1 MAFKSGFVSIIGKPN
16 AGKSTLLNALLGEKI
31 AIVSEKPQ
39 TTRNAIRGVK
49 NLPGA
54 QIVFVDTPGIHK
66 ATGLLNEFM
75 VAEALSMLR
84 DVDVIL
90 YIAEALGA
98 ATAEDRFIIDGFK
111 RVKAPVVLA
120 LNKVDMVAKPALL
133 PVIEGYAAS
142 FSFKEIIPISALKHD
157 GLDPLLKALVGLMP
171 EGPMY
176 FPSDEITDQPVRI
189 IAAEMVREKVFR
201 FTSKEVP
208 YSVAVVVEGF
218 KEGKKLVSIRAV
230 INVEKNSQKGIIIG
244 KKGAMLK
251 RIGSAARVE
260 IEKLLGSKVY
270 LELFVRVRKD
280 WTKDSKTLK
289 EFGY

>member
-1 MAFKSGFVSIIGKPN
+1 VAFRSGFVSIIGKPN

-84 DVDVIL
+84 NVVVL

-208 YSVAVVVEGF
+208 YSVAVVVENF
-218 KEGKKLVSIRAV
+218 KEKKKLVSIRAV
-230 INVEKNSQKGIIIG
+230 INVEKSSQKGIIIG

>member
-1 MAFKSGFVSIIGKPN
+1 MPFKSGFVSIIGRPN

-31 AIVSEKPQ
+31 AIVSDKPQ

-49 NLPGA
+49 NLDDA
-54 QIVFVDTPGIHK
+54 QVVFVDTPGIHK
-66 ATGLLNEFM
+66 AKGLLNEFM

-84 DVDVIL
+84 DVDVVL
-90 YIAEALGA
+90 YIAEAVGE
-98 ATAEDRFIIDGFK
+98 ATAEDRFIIEGLG

-133 PVIEGYAAS
+133 PIIEGYAKS
-142 FSFKEIIPISALKHD
+142 FPFKEIIPISALKCD
-157 GLDPLLKALVGLMP
+157 GLEELLKALTNLMP
-171 EGPMY
+171 EGPRY
-176 FPSDEITDQPVRI
+176 FPTDEITDQPVRL
-189 IAAEMVREKVFR
+189 IAAEMVREQVFR

-208 YSVAVVVEGF
+208 YSVAVVVENF
-218 KEGKKLVSIRAV
+218 KEAKKLVSIRAV
-230 INVEKNSQKGIIIG
+230 INVEKDSQKGIIIG

-280 WTKDSKTLK
+280 WTKEPKALK

>member
-1 MAFKSGFVSIIGKPN
+1 VAFRSGFVSIIGKPN

-84 DVDVIL
+84 NVDVVL

-208 YSVAVVVEGF
+208 YSVAVVVENF
-218 KEGKKLVSIRAV
+218 KEKKKLVSIRAV
-230 INVEKNSQKGIIIG
+230 INVEKSSQKGIIIG